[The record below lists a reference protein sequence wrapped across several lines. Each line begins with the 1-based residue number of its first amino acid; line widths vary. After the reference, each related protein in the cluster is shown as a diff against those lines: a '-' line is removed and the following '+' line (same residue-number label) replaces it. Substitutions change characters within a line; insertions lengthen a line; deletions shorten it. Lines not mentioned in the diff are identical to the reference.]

1 MLQGFFVSLHI
12 FITMKKE
19 TLKVKANVRFIFA
32 PTGRIYDP
40 GNVFEC
46 SQADADYLTEH
57 KLADIAPDDAEIVET
72 EQDKAERI
80 AAGNSTEAEKQAALA
95 IINHMDETIAPEEE
109 TEAEPVAETEIEPAK
124 EIKTR
129 KAREKK

>member
-95 IINHMDETIAPEEE
+95 IINQMDETIAPEEE
-109 TEAEPVAETEIEPAK
+109 AEAEPVK
-124 EIKTR
+124 EVKTR

>member
-57 KLADIAPDDAEIVET
+57 KLADIAPDDAETVET

-95 IINHMDETIAPEEE
+95 VINQMDETIAPEDE
-109 TEAEPVAETEIEPAK
+109 AETEPVK
-124 EIKTR
+124 EVKPR

>member
-46 SQADADYLTEH
+46 SQSDADYLTEH

-80 AAGNSTEAEKQAALA
+80 AAGNSTEAEKQSALA
-95 IINHMDETIAPEEE
+95 IINQMDETIAPEDE
-109 TEAEPVAETEIEPAK
+109 TEAEPVK
-124 EIKTR
+124 EVKTR